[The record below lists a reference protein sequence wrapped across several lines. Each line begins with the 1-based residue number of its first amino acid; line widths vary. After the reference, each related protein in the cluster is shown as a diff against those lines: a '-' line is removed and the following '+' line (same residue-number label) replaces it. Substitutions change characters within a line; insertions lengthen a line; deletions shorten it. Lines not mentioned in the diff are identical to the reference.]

1 MLLVSGRVILF
12 DGPSSKTIQNLSR
25 LLRSPEPHRGA
36 AIAQMVKSCG
46 RKFAKKHVCF
56 QLPNQA
62 LGVESSLFWCH
73 FTFETS
79 NFFLNPTTTLL
90 EDEKYIHSL
99 KLTCSP
105 LKIGQRETK
114 SLPTIHVQVRLL
126 LVPERRYIYIY
137 IYTYIYHI

>member
-1 MLLVSGRVILF
+1 LM
-12 DGPSSKTIQNLSR
+12 DHPPKPSQHLSR

-126 LVPERRYIYIY
+126 LVSGRIYIYIY
-137 IYTYIYHI
+137 IHISHIQLHR